1 MRREADEDHISL
13 HLGINNFSNEMDLR
27 SQAES
32 RYARAKTELKGGDK
46 TPGFIEEDDKTPGFE
61 AESNH
66 TDKESSLHKQFVDDS
81 IQIND
86 EQVNKNLK
94 GSRNKDND
102 KLKEQMM
109 TQTIE

>member
-1 MRREADEDHISL
+1 
-13 HLGINNFSNEMDLR
+13 
-27 SQAES
+27 
-32 RYARAKTELKGGDK
+32 
-46 TPGFIEEDDKTPGFE
+46 
-61 AESNH
+61 
-66 TDKESSLHKQFVDDS
+66 VDDS